1 MSMHFIVRF
10 EPQPGKEAE
19 FRETMLRNLAPT
31 RAEKGCLAIRGFE
44 TIREPLVFSIY
55 SEWVDEAAF
64 ELHARL
70 PHTVR
75 FLQAA
80 EKLLTHTVQG
90 LRLREIGAGVG
101 ASGGD

>member
-1 MSMHFIVRF
+1 MHFFVRF

-19 FRETMLRNLAPT
+19 FREAMLRNVGPT
-31 RAEKGCLAIRGFE
+31 RAEVGCLSLRTFE
-44 TIREPLVFSIY
+44 SIREPRTFAIH
-55 SEWVDEAAF
+55 SEFVDEAAF

-80 EKLLTHTVQG
+80 EKLLTHPVQG
-90 LRLREIGAGVG
+90 LRTHEIEGSVE
-101 ASGGD
+101 ASNR

>member
-1 MSMHFIVRF
+1 
-10 EPQPGKEAE
+10 
-19 FRETMLRNLAPT
+19 MLWNLAPT
-31 RAEKGCLAIRGFE
+31 RAEKGCLTIREFE
-44 TIREPLVFSIY
+44 TIREPPVFSIY

-80 EKLLTHTVQG
+80 EKLLTHPVQG
-90 LRLREIGAGVG
+90 LRCGKLGMVLGQVAVVRTRLPAIN
-101 ASGGD
+101 